1 MSEVPLQRPA
11 AELAEDGAAEAAC
24 QRERVLYRQPTGPNP
39 LYHRDDEVDRP
50 RAMGV

>member
-1 MSEVPLQRPA
+1 MLGHFRFVAVATPFRFVEST
-11 AELAEDGAAEAAC
+11 GT
-24 QRERVLYRQPTGPNP
+24 ERLFPTGPNP